1 MIRGLSYASKW
12 KISAVVILYLI
23 LFAVSAWYRFNERE
37 QLEMTDVGRV
47 MSARIFEKINV
58 STDADIQ
65 QALSKARRLHKKIS
79 VSGAKHS
86 QGGHTFYEDAIVL
99 DMRYYNKMLGLDK
112 SHKVLRVQSGATWEQ
127 IQDYINPH
135 GLAIRI
141 MQSPNIFTVGG
152 SMSTNAHGRDPNE
165 GPLIESIQSFR
176 LMTMDGRIIQ
186 ASRTENKELF
196 RAVNGGFGLMG
207 VILDVDLQLTDDE
220 LYVEHMVPMTYKQF
234 PKYFDNNIMSNPMV
248 ALTVARLSTAPHSF
262 LTQMY
267 TINYERTDQPLTPE
281 YSELQDQRGI
291 GTAKFIFGLAR
302 KWDWGKNTSWKLQK
316 RLFAHDEGK
325 LISRN
330 NAMRPDITFT
340 EYRDVQKTDVL
351 QEYFV
356 PVQQFVPFVDGLR
369 HILKEENLN
378 VVNITVRYVPRS
390 STALL
395 SYARQDSFGIVL
407 LINHK
412 KSAADMLHLQT
423 ATQRLVELSLQ
434 FKGSYYLTYLPFPT
448 KEQFRRAYP
457 QAELFFRIK
466 RIWDPEELFMN
477 EFYARYN

>member
-1 MIRGLSYASKW
+1 M
-12 KISAVVILYLI
+12 AVVMLYVILL
-23 LFAVSAWYRFNERE
+23 AGSAWYRFHEKE
-37 QLEMTDVGRV
+37 QLEMTDAGRV
-47 MSARIFEKINV
+47 MSARIFETIVV

-65 QALSKARRLHKKIS
+65 QALTKARRLHKKIS
-79 VSGAKHS
+79 ISGARYS
-86 QGGHTFYEDAIVL
+86 QGGHIFYEDAIVL
-99 DMRYYNKMLGLDK
+99 DMRAYNQMLRLDK
-112 SHKVLRVQSGATWEQ
+112 AHKVLRVQSGATWEQ
-127 IQDYINPH
+127 VQDYINPH
-135 GLAIRI
+135 GFAIRM
-141 MQSPNIFTVGG
+141 MQSSNIFTVGG
-152 SMSTNAHGRDPNE
+152 SISANVHGRDPNE
-165 GPLIESIQSFR
+165 GPLIDSIQSFR

-234 PKYFDNNIMSNPMV
+234 PKYVDQNVISNPMV
-248 ALTVARLSTAPHSF
+248 ALSVARLSTAPHSF

-267 TINYERTDQPLTPE
+267 TINYERTDEPLTPA
-281 YSELQDQRGI
+281 YRELQHQRGI

-302 KWDWGKNTSWKLQK
+302 KWDWGKNVSWKLQK
-316 RLFAHDEGK
+316 QLFAHEEGMF
-325 LISRN
+325 ISRN
-330 NAMRPDITFT
+330 NAMRPDVSFA
-340 EYRDVQKTDVL
+340 EYKDVQKTDVL

-369 HILKEENLN
+369 RILKEEQLN

-390 STALL
+390 SAALL
-395 SYARQDSFGIVL
+395 SYARQDSFGLVL

-412 KSAADMLHLQT
+412 KSAAELKHLQA

-448 KEQFRRAYP
+448 KEQFRQAYP
-457 QAELFFRIK
+457 QAELFFRMK
-466 RIWDPEELFMN
+466 RKWDPEELFMN
-477 EFYARYN
+477 EFYARYK